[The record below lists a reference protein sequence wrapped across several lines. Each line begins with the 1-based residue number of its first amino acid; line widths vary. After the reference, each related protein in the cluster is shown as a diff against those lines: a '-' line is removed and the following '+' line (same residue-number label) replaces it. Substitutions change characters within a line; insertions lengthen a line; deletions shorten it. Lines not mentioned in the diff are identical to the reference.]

1 MKTTSLWCCSK
12 CLKVHEIVCTDMR
25 DINAPPNQGK
35 CEVCGGELDR
45 GLQPKPTRK
54 VEKR

>member
-1 MKTTSLWCCSK
+1 
-12 CLKVHEIVCTDMR
+12 MR